1 MSEDSARHTHT
12 WLAPRFAA
20 RPAAEALVRAPE
32 AVVTSGE
39 VIRGGRGAHH
49 LLPASDW
56 GVAVR
61 VRPGRRGGVF
71 GPWLGARY
79 AGPSRARREHARV
92 CAAFE
97 AGLPVVEP
105 AFAVAW
111 RRGLTWRIATATV
124 DRPGARDALA
134 WLDANPGVDAHVVA
148 ARAIALTLR
157 RLHQAGYRHGDLQL
171 RNLLLEH
178 DDALDLHCLAID
190 FDRARREGAPLS
202 PRTRLREW
210 MRLVRSCEKTGWA
223 SVLTGRVVAAALAT
237 YCEGGRARRH
247 ALLEHLPAETARI
260 RRHRVLWKR

>member
-1 MSEDSARHTHT
+1 VSAGLPRHARA
-12 WLAPRFAA
+12 WLAPRFAS
-20 RPAAEALVRAPE
+20 RPAAEMLGRAPE

-39 VIRGGRGAHH
+39 VTRGGRSAHH

-61 VRPGRRGGVF
+61 VRPGRRGGAF

-124 DRPGARDALA
+124 DRPEARDALA
-134 WLDANPGVDAHVVA
+134 WLDADPGVEAHLGA
-148 ARAIALTLR
+148 ARAIAETLR
-157 RLHQAGYRHGDLQL
+157 RLHDAGYRHGDLQL
-171 RNLLLEH
+171 RNLLLEP
-178 DDALDLHCLAID
+178 DDARGLRCLAID
-190 FDRARREGAPLS
+190 FDRAHREGAPLS
-202 PRTRLREW
+202 PRARLREW

-237 YCEGGRARRH
+237 YCEGDRARRR
-247 ALLEHLPAETARI
+247 ALLARLPVETARI
-260 RRHRVLWKR
+260 RRHRRFWRR